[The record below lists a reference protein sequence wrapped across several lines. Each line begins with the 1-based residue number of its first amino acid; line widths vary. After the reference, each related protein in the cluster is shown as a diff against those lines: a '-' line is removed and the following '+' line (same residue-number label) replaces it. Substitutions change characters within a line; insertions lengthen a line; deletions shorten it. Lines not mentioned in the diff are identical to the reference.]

1 VHRFLYCSNF
11 FFVVKPSAGRFE
23 FCRFCVVVCP
33 GCDRMQCREDLRDR
47 GHFQSERERGR
58 SESMFISRDRS
69 GAVAQSCLVSA
80 PATEPGCR
88 FSSKTSCIFTLILQ
102 RAKVSKYHQSIKIR
116 FSTQNIKIS
125 AVSTPI
131 FARISPFFCI
141 FRDLPEYFGENAS
154 KCQKMQKSFAPNFGN
169 FQKISKKRSYFDTLA
184 VFYTLVLCWI
194 FAFSL

>member
-1 VHRFLYCSNF
+1 MPLRTPAGTAQTLPGYC
-11 FFVVKPSAGRFE
+11 
-23 FCRFCVVVCP
+23 CRA
-33 GCDRMQCREDLRDR
+33 RQA
-47 GHFQSERERGR
+47 R
-58 SESMFISRDRS
+58 SQRAAI
-69 GAVAQSCLVSA
+69 AA
-80 PATEPGCR
+80 CR
-88 FSSKTSCIFTLILQ
+88 FSSKDTCTFTLILQ

-141 FRDLPEYFGENAS
+141 FRDLPEYIGENAS

>member
-1 VHRFLYCSNF
+1 MQKINDLFLNNS
-11 FFVVKPSAGRFE
+11 VKT
-23 FCRFCVVVCP
+23 
-33 GCDRMQCREDLRDR
+33 
-47 GHFQSERERGR
+47 
-58 SESMFISRDRS
+58 
-69 GAVAQSCLVSA
+69 LVLS
-80 PATEPGCR
+80 TGCR
-88 FSSKTSCIFTLILQ
+88 FSSKDTCTFTLILQ

-141 FRDLPEYFGENAS
+141 FRDLPEYIGENAS

-184 VFYTLVLCWI
+184 VFCTSVLCWI
-194 FAFSL
+194 FAFSLWNLRKSAARKSRHEPRSNAEWPRGFLKRSRAGLRGCQLEFSERVWF

>member
-1 VHRFLYCSNF
+1 MK
-11 FFVVKPSAGRFE
+11 FFVFRVVRPDAARPST
-23 FCRFCVVVCP
+23 
-33 GCDRMQCREDLRDR
+33 R
-47 GHFQSERERGR
+47 G
-58 SESMFISRDRS
+58 
-69 GAVAQSCLVSA
+69 SA
-80 PATEPGCR
+80 NGELQDKTKTGCR

-125 AVSTPI
+125 AVSTPN

-141 FRDLPEYFGENAS
+141 FRDLPEYIGENAS
-154 KCQKMQKSFAPNFGN
+154 KGQKMQKSFAPNFGN

-194 FAFSL
+194 FAFSF

>member
-1 VHRFLYCSNF
+1 MDTQEVSVACTRAAVRWLKKAPEHHHADRHR
-11 FFVVKPSAGRFE
+11 KAWTSAKILSTAE
-23 FCRFCVVVCP
+23 DACVVSV
-33 GCDRMQCREDLRDR
+33 
-47 GHFQSERERGR
+47 
-58 SESMFISRDRS
+58 SR
-69 GAVAQSCLVSA
+69 A
-80 PATEPGCR
+80 GCR
-88 FSSKTSCIFTLILQ
+88 FSSKTSYTFTLILQ

-141 FRDLPEYFGENAS
+141 FRDLPEYTGENAS

-169 FQKISKKRSYFDTLA
+169 FEKISKKRSYFDTLA
-184 VFYTLVLCWI
+184 VFCTSVLCWI

>member
-1 VHRFLYCSNF
+1 MLTSSTCYPCTARASW
-11 FFVVKPSAGRFE
+11 
-23 FCRFCVVVCP
+23 
-33 GCDRMQCREDLRDR
+33 RD
-47 GHFQSERERGR
+47 FT
-58 SESMFISRDRS
+58 
-69 GAVAQSCLVSA
+69 AQNQK
-80 PATEPGCR
+80 PGCR

-125 AVSTPI
+125 AVSTPN

-141 FRDLPEYFGENAS
+141 FRDLPEYSGENAS
-154 KCQKMQKSFAPNFGN
+154 KCQKMQKSFAPNFG
-169 FQKISKKRSYFDTLA
+169 FFHKISKKRSYFDTSA